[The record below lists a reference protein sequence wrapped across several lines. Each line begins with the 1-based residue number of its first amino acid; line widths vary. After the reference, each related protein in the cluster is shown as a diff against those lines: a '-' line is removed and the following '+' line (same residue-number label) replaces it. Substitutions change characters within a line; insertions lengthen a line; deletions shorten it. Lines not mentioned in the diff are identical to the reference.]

1 MAMHYTYVLRSGQD
15 EGFYTGCTSDLR
27 QHYSEHAS
35 GRVRSTSHRRPLAL
49 VYYEAS
55 LSRDDALRRERFLKS
70 GKGKRY
76 LRTRL
81 AGYLGSLSVN
91 KLEGN

>member
-1 MAMHYTYVLRSGQD
+1 MHYTYVLRSGQD

-27 QHYSEHAS
+27 QRYREHAN
-35 GRVRSTSHRRPLAL
+35 GRVRSSHRLPLEL
-49 VYYEAS
+49 VYYEAC

-81 AGYLGSLSVN
+81 AGHLGSLSLN
-91 KLEGN
+91 KLERH